1 MGVVSYTG
9 VGKDGLPVQ
18 PKHAMLQTM
27 GIKIRPYDLELSRKI
42 EESNKKQALR
52 EIDLEITRINRQEG
66 KNVISAEAAGIEREK
81 LLKKKGFIAQGL
93 TPSGKEK

>member
-1 MGVVSYTG
+1 VFKR
-9 VGKDGLPVQ
+9 KDA
-18 PKHAMLQTM
+18 H
-27 GIKIRPYDLELSRKI
+27 
-42 EESNKKQALR
+42 R

-66 KNVISAEAAGIEREK
+66 KGVISAEAAEIEREK